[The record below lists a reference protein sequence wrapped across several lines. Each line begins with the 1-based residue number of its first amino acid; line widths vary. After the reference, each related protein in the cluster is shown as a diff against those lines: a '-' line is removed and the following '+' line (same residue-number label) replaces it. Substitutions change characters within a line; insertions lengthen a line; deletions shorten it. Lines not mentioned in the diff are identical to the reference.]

1 MKRNILFSIRNIL
14 RNRINSL
21 ITIVG
26 ISVSFTILLLI
37 YLYVNQEFSYN
48 HFHQNKEL
56 IYRVDYK
63 LRYANGL
70 EDNTVYLDQEVAKII
85 KEKIPQVKYSA
96 AFRTAHHPILKFEDR
111 NFDENVMIA
120 QADFFRMFSFK
131 VLFGDTRNLLENP
144 DEIAITSALADKLQ
158 AVKGCTKQEL
168 IGQQVFFPKAGDIPF
183 TISAILEN
191 VPENSSI
198 QFDAVIPYKYQR
210 SFNQS
215 NNIFG
220 NSSVFYQVISNDDA
234 KVTAGLVTAEI
245 ADLYN
250 DAVQKNIGRKVL
262 LDSKDAFTLSVT
274 PLKEVYLDVASSDN
288 ESRNSKSSLYILMA
302 IGILILIIAGSNF
315 ILLSV
320 GQSLKKTAGMNIRKM
335 MGAHFMHIFNL
346 QFTENLLIVSLSF
359 VVAAVGAYIL
369 IPTFNQLAS
378 SQIYIRLIPVGS
390 LVLFALFSILLIAVL
405 TSIAPFFKLIANKPG
420 IQTTE
425 KTGISH
431 KNLVTGIF
439 VTMQYSLSVILIVLT
454 ISIVRQTNYMKYT
467 DLGFSSD
474 NTIDLEVYHLT
485 ASEKLA
491 LRDQLETY
499 PGITDLTLT
508 NRNYISGESSEYI
521 KNQSGENIS
530 ARILRVDANYVST
543 LGLQLIQG
551 RDFTE
556 ETVNSHSILI
566 NEQLMNSLGLGGDAV
581 GKFVEL
587 FGTNYQILGLI
598 SDFHF
603 DSMKDAIEPLILV
616 PSKGEDANFMFIKY
630 NPVQLSQ
637 LIPYLKTTW
646 EKVAPDKA
654 MNFKFWDE
662 QLNQRYQA
670 EEKWSR
676 IIGYAAVIAI
686 IISSLGLFGLTLLII
701 NKRIK
706 EIGIRKVNGAR
717 ISEILT
723 MLNKDFVK
731 WVVIAIVIATPVAW
745 YAMNKWLEN
754 FAYKTELSWWI
765 FALAGLLALGI
776 ALLTVSWQSWRA
788 ATRNPVEALRY
799 E

>member
-1 MKRNILFSIRNIL
+1 
-14 RNRINSL
+14 
-21 ITIVG
+21 V
-26 ISVSFTILLLI
+26 LLLI

-48 HFHQNKEL
+48 HFHQNKDL
-56 IYRVDYK
+56 VYRVDYK
-63 LRYANGL
+63 MKYANGQ

-96 AFRTAHHPILKFEDR
+96 AFRTAHQPILKFENQ
-111 NFDENVMIA
+111 NFDENVLIA
-120 QADFFRMFSFK
+120 QADFFRMFTFK
-131 VLFGDTRNLLENP
+131 VLFGDKQNLLENP
-144 DEIAITSALADKLQ
+144 DEIAITADLADKLQ
-158 AVKGCTKQEL
+158 SVKGCTKQEL
-168 IGQQVFFPKAGDIPF
+168 IGQLVFFPKVGEIPF

-198 QFDAVIPYKYQR
+198 QFDAVIPYKYQS

-220 NSSVFYQVISNDDA
+220 NSSVFYQVISENDA
-234 KVTAGLVTAEI
+234 KMAANLVTNTI
-245 ADLYN
+245 SDLYG
-250 DAVQKNIGRKVL
+250 DKVRKSIGRKVL
-262 LDSKDAFTLSVT
+262 LDSNDAFVPSVT
-274 PLKEVYLDVASSDN
+274 PLKDVYLDEASSDN
-288 ESRNSKSSLYILMA
+288 ESRNTRSSLYILIA
-302 IGILILIIAGSNF
+302 IGVLILIIAGSNF

-320 GQSLKKTAGMNIRKM
+320 GQSLKKAADMNIRKM
-335 MGAHFMHIFNL
+335 MGAHIMHIFNL
-346 QFTENLLIVSLSF
+346 QFTENLLIVSMSF
-359 VVAAVGAYIL
+359 VVAAIGAFFL
-369 IPTFNQLAS
+369 IPTFNRLAS
-378 SQIYIRLIPVGS
+378 TQIYTQLIPVGS
-390 LVLFALFSILLIAVL
+390 MVLFAFFSILLIAVL
-405 TSIAPFFKLIANKPG
+405 TSIAPFLKLIAKKPG

-425 KTGISH
+425 KTGLSH

-439 VTMQYSLSVILIVLT
+439 VTMQYSLSVILVVLT
-454 ISIVRQTNYMKYT
+454 ISIVRQTNFMKYT

-474 NTIDLEVYHLT
+474 NTIDLEIYHLT
-485 ASEKLA
+485 ASEKMA

-499 PGITDLTLT
+499 HGITGLTLT

-521 KNQSGENIS
+521 KNQAGENIR
-530 ARILRVDANYVST
+530 ARILKVDEDYVST
-543 LGLQLIQG
+543 LGLKIIQG

-566 NEQLMNSLGLGGDAV
+566 NEQLMNSLGLGGDAI
-581 GKFVEL
+581 GKFVDL
-587 FGTNYQILGLI
+587 FGTNYQISGLI
-598 SDFHF
+598 SDYHF

-646 EKVAPDKA
+646 EKVAPDKT

-662 QLNQRYQA
+662 QLNQRYHA
-670 EEKWSR
+670 EEKWSH

-706 EIGIRKVNGAR
+706 EIGIRKVNGAKV
-717 ISEILT
+717 SEVLVL
-723 MLNKDFVK
+723 LNRDFIK
-731 WVVIAIVIATPVAW
+731 WVAIAFVIATPIA
-745 YAMNKWLEN
+745 YYTMNKWLEN
-754 FAYKTELSWWI
+754 FAYKTNLSWWI

-776 ALLTVSWQSWRA
+776 AILTVSFQSWKA

>member
-21 ITIVG
+21 ITIIG
-26 ISVSFTILLLI
+26 ISISFTVLLLI
-37 YLYVNQEFSYN
+37 YIYVNQEFSYN
-48 HFHQNKEL
+48 HFHHNKDL

-63 LRYANGL
+63 MKYANGQ
-70 EDNTVYLDQEVAKII
+70 EDNTVYLDQEVSKII
-85 KEKIPQVKYSA
+85 KEKIPLVKYSA
-96 AFRTAHHPILKFEDR
+96 AFRTAHGPILKFENR
-111 NFDENVMIA
+111 NFDENVLIA
-120 QADFFRMFSFK
+120 QADFFRMFTFN
-131 VLFGDTRNLLENP
+131 VLFGDKQNLLENP
-144 DEIAITSALADKLQ
+144 DEIAITSSLADKLQ

-168 IGQQVFFPKAGDIPF
+168 IGQAVFFPKAGDIPF

-220 NSSVFYQVISNDDA
+220 NSSVFYQLISKNDA
-234 KVTAGLVTAEI
+234 KVTADLITAEI
-245 ADLYN
+245 AELYN
-250 DAVQKNIGRKVL
+250 DGVQKNIGRKVL
-262 LDSKDAFTLSVT
+262 IDSKDAFTPSVT
-274 PLKEVYLDVASSDN
+274 PLKEVYLDEASSDN

-302 IGILILIIAGSNF
+302 IGMLILIIAGSNF

-320 GQSLKKTAGMNIRKM
+320 GQSLKKAADMNIRKM
-335 MGAHFMHIFNL
+335 MGANFMHIFNL
-346 QFTENLLIVSLSF
+346 QLTENLLVVSMSF
-359 VVAAVGAYIL
+359 VVAAVGAFFL
-369 IPTFNQLAS
+369 IPTFNRLAS
-378 SQIYIRLIPVGS
+378 TQIYTRLIPVGS
-390 LVLFALFSILLIAVL
+390 LVLFAFFSILLIAVL
-405 TSIAPFFKLIANKPG
+405 TSIAPFLKLIAKKPG
-420 IQTTE
+420 LQNTE
-425 KTGISH
+425 KTGLSH

-439 VTMQYSLSVILIVLT
+439 VTMQYSLSIILIVLT

-474 NTIDLEVYHLT
+474 NIIDLEVYHLT
-485 ASEKLA
+485 ASEKIA
-491 LRDQLETY
+491 LRDQFETY

-521 KNQSGENIS
+521 KNQAGENIR
-530 ARILRVDANYVST
+530 ARILKVDANYVST

-566 NEQLMNSLGLGGDAV
+566 NEQLMNSLDLGDDAV

-587 FGTNYQILGLI
+587 YGTNYQILGLI

-654 MNFKFWDE
+654 MKFNFWDE
-662 QLNQRYQA
+662 QLNQRYHA
-670 EEKWSR
+670 EEKWSH

-706 EIGIRKVNGAR
+706 EIGIRKVNGAK

-731 WVVIAIVIATPVAW
+731 WVAIAFVIATPIAY
-745 YAMNKWLEN
+745 YAMQKWLEN
-754 FAYKTELSWWI
+754 FAYKTDLSWWI
-765 FALAGLLALGI
+765 FALAGLLALGV
-776 ALLTVSWQSWRA
+776 ALLTVSFQSWKA
-788 ATRNPVEALRY
+788 ATKNPVESLRY

>member
-1 MKRNILFSIRNIL
+1 MKQNILFSIRNIL

-26 ISVSFTILLLI
+26 ISVSFTVLLLI

-48 HFHQNKEL
+48 QFHLNKDL
-56 IYRVDYK
+56 IYRIDYNVK
-63 LRYANGL
+63 YANGQD
-70 EDNTVYLDQEVAKII
+70 DNTVYLDQEVSEII

-96 AFRTAHHPILKFEDR
+96 AFRTAHHPILKFENR
-111 NFDENVMIA
+111 NFDENVLIT
-120 QADFFRMFSFK
+120 QADFFRMFTFN
-131 VLFGDTRNLLENP
+131 VLFGDKQNLLENP
-144 DEIAITSALADKLQ
+144 DEIAITASLADKLQ

-168 IGQQVFFPKAGDIPF
+168 IGQAVFFPKAGDIPF
-183 TISAILEN
+183 TISAILED

-198 QFDAVIPYKYQR
+198 QFDALIPYKYQR

-220 NSSVFYQVISNDDA
+220 NSSVFYQVISKDDA
-234 KVTAGLVTAEI
+234 KVAANLVTSTISELYG
-245 ADLYN
+245 DL
-250 DAVQKNIGRKVL
+250 VQKNIGRKVL
-262 LDSKDAFTLSVT
+262 TDSKDAFTPSVT
-274 PLKEVYLDVASSDN
+274 PLKEVYLDEASSDS

-302 IGILILIIAGSNF
+302 IGMLILIIAGSNF

-320 GQSLKKTAGMNIRKM
+320 GQSLKKAADMNIRKM

-346 QFTENLLIVSLSF
+346 QFTENLLIVSISF
-359 VVAAVGAYIL
+359 VIAAVGALFL

-378 SQIYIRLIPVGS
+378 TQIYTRLIPVGS
-390 LVLFALFSILLIAVL
+390 LVLFALLSILLIAVL
-405 TSIAPFFKLIANKPG
+405 TSIAPFLKLIANKPG
-420 IQTTE
+420 MQTKE
-425 KTGISH
+425 KTGLSH

-439 VTMQYSLSVILIVLT
+439 VTMQYSLSIILIVLT

-474 NTIDLEVYHLT
+474 NTINLEIYHLT
-485 ASEKLA
+485 ASEKMA
-491 LRDQLETY
+491 LRDQFKTY

-508 NRNYISGESSEYI
+508 NRNYISGESSDYI
-521 KNQSGENIS
+521 KNQEGENIRT
-530 ARILRVDANYVST
+530 RILKVDENYVST
-543 LGLQLIQG
+543 LDLKIIQG

-566 NEQLMNSLGLGGDAV
+566 NEQLMNSLNLGGDAV

-587 FGTNYQILGLI
+587 FGINYQISGLI
-598 SDFHF
+598 SDYHY

-637 LIPYLKTTW
+637 LIPYLKATW
-646 EKVAPDKA
+646 EKVAPDKT

-662 QLNQRYQA
+662 QLNQRYQD

-706 EIGIRKVNGAR
+706 EIGVRKVNGAKV
-717 ISEILT
+717 SEILS
-723 MLNKDFVK
+723 MLNKDFIK
-731 WVVIAIVIATPVAW
+731 WVFIAFVIATPLAW
-745 YAMNKWLEN
+745 YAMHKWLEN
-754 FAYKTELSWWI
+754 FAYRIELNWWI
-765 FALAGLLALGI
+765 FALAGALALGI
-776 ALLTVSWQSWRA
+776 ALLTVSFQSWKA

>member
-1 MKRNILFSIRNIL
+1 MK
-14 RNRINSL
+14 
-21 ITIVG
+21 
-26 ISVSFTILLLI
+26 
-37 YLYVNQEFSYN
+37 
-48 HFHQNKEL
+48 
-56 IYRVDYK
+56 
-63 LRYANGL
+63 YANGQ
-70 EDNTVYLDQEVAKII
+70 EDNTVYLDQEVSKII
-85 KEKIPQVKYSA
+85 KEKIPLVKYSA
-96 AFRTAHHPILKFEDR
+96 AFRTAHRPIMKFENQ
-111 NFDENVMIA
+111 NFDENVLIA
-120 QADFFRMFSFK
+120 QADFFRMFTFN
-131 VLFGDTRNLLENP
+131 VLFGDKQNLLENP
-144 DEIAITSALADKLQ
+144 DEIAITSGLADKLQ

-168 IGQQVFFPKAGDIPF
+168 IGQAVFFPKAGDIPF

-198 QFDAVIPYKYQR
+198 QFDAVIPYKYQK

-220 NSSVFYQVISNDDA
+220 NSSIFYQVISENDA
-234 KVTAGLVTAEI
+234 KVAANLVTSTI
-245 ADLYN
+245 SDLYG
-250 DAVQKNIGRKVL
+250 DLVRKNVGRKVL
-262 LDSKDAFTLSVT
+262 PDSKDAFILSVT
-274 PLKEVYLDVASSDN
+274 PLKEVYLDNASSDN

-302 IGILILIIAGSNF
+302 IGMLILIIAGSNF

-320 GQSLKKTAGMNIRKM
+320 GQSLKKAADMNIRKM
-335 MGAHFMHIFNL
+335 MGAHFVHIFNL
-346 QFTENLLIVSLSF
+346 QLTENLLIVSMSF
-359 VVAAVGAYIL
+359 VVAAVGAFFL
-369 IPTFNQLAS
+369 IPTFNRLAS
-378 SQIYIRLIPVGS
+378 TQIYTQLIPVGN
-390 LVLFALFSILLIAVL
+390 LVLFAFASILLVAVL
-405 TSIAPFFKLIANKPG
+405 TSIAPFLKLITKKQG

-425 KTGISH
+425 KTGLSH

-439 VTMQYSLSVILIVLT
+439 VTMQYSLSIILIVLT
-454 ISIVRQTNYMKYT
+454 ILIVRQTNYMKYT

-474 NTIDLEVYHLT
+474 NTINLEVYHLT
-485 ASEKLA
+485 ASEKMA
-491 LRDQLETY
+491 LRDQFKTY

-521 KNQSGENIS
+521 KNQAGENIR
-530 ARILRVDANYVST
+530 ARILKVDADYVST
-543 LGLQLIQG
+543 LGLKIIQG

-581 GKFVEL
+581 GKFVDL
-587 FGTNYQILGLI
+587 FGTNYQISGLI

-603 DSMKDAIEPLILV
+603 DSMKDAIQPLILV

-630 NPVQLSQ
+630 NPVQLSK

-670 EEKWSR
+670 EEKWSH

-686 IISSLGLFGLTLLII
+686 IISSLGLFGLTLFII

-731 WVVIAIVIATPVAW
+731 WVAIAFVIATPVAY

-776 ALLTVSWQSWRA
+776 ALLTVSFQSWRA